1 MGWTDGEN
9 EKSQPAEGE
18 LIGEVMTSQPDK
30 LATQRNKRI
39 LPNDQTKR

>member
-1 MGWTDGEN
+1 MGWTDGEI

-30 LATQRNKRI
+30 FGH
-39 LPNDQTKR
+39 TKE